1 MKKYL
6 SCFLVF
12 LMTLSLSLTQ
22 VSASNY
28 SDKLTNAYNKAV
40 SYYQSKRQ
48 TGFESYDDILA
59 RQDDC
64 FDMFNG
70 EGSTKY

>member
-40 SYYQSKRQ
+40 SYYQSKR
-48 TGFESYDDILA
+48 L
-59 RQDDC
+59 
-64 FDMFNG
+64 
-70 EGSTKY
+70 